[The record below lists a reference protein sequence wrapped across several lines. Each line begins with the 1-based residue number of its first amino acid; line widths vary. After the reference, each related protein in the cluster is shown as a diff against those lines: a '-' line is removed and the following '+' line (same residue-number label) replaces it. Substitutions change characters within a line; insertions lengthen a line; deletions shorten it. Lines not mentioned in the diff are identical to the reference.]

1 MNSNLPTIELTAAIT
16 IEVNGEQHELETT
29 YTFTPLS
36 DHDTADE
43 LRQALS
49 EQLLEEWTEEHATP
63 IDIDADSIDMEVTDW
78 DTTPDAYANLFASET
93 DYNIFAW
100 AQHVED
106 AGSYGDNPDVI
117 LAAFECGINADDI
130 EEAYQ
135 GSYKD
140 DEDFAQE
147 MADQLGAIDK
157 NAQWPMTCID
167 WERAARELM
176 YDYSEHNGH
185 YFRNI

>member
-16 IEVNGEQHELETT
+16 IEVNGEQHELEST

-63 IDIDADSIDMEVTDW
+63 IDIDPDMLEITVTDW
-78 DTTPDAYANLFASET
+78 DSIPSNFQDIEEC
-93 DYNIFAW
+93 FAW

-117 LAAFECGINADDI
+117 LAALECGIEADQI

-140 DEDFAQE
+140 DEDFARE
-147 MADQLGAIDK
+147 TADS
-157 NAQWPMTCID
+157 
-167 WERAARELM
+167 RATAKS
-176 YDYSEHNGH
+176 YGC
-185 YFRNI
+185 